1 MLMVVADDLKGIL
14 GAGAVD
20 QSSLKPLILLHS
32 HDGTVSVKDLLD
44 TVEHL
49 NSEDDVF
56 SLDFLSDSIVIQS
69 SATVQLKAENLKNLK
84 TSLGPWTVKSLFTLP
99 SDANRPKLPR
109 GPYFLCGRN
118 LHQAWKLYPDNLDC
132 FATTVVRRDTQS
144 AESRYVRELRS
155 EIQSLRIS
163 SFEPLV
169 YLDTEGVWKNVAVPS
184 RSYFQFSQE
193 KPLAGKRISI
203 KDCYRLRGV
212 KTTLSSRPF
221 EQTYGPDSETAS
233 FVQRLIEFGAVIVGK
248 SKTSAFLSS
257 EEPTDQWIDFHAPF
271 NPRGDGYQTPA
282 GSTNGGAAALA
293 GYPWLDYSIGT
304 DSM

>member
-1 MLMVVADDLKGIL
+1 MVVADVLKGIL
-14 GAGAVD
+14 GAGAVE
-20 QSSLKPLILLHS
+20 QSSLKPLIVLYS
-32 HDGTVSVKDLLD
+32 DDGTVGVNDLLD
-44 TVEHL
+44 AVQHL
-49 NSEDDVF
+49 KSEDDVF
-56 SLDFLSDSIVIQS
+56 SPDFLSDSIVIQS
-69 SATVQLKAENLKNLK
+69 SATVQLRVEHLKNLK
-84 TSLGPWTVKSLFTLP
+84 TSLGPWTVKSLFTLQ
-99 SDANRPKLPR
+99 SDADRPPLPR

-144 AESRYVRELRS
+144 AESRYVRELCS
-155 EIQSLRIS
+155 ESLSLSIS
-163 SFEPLV
+163 SFDPLV

-184 RSYFQFSQE
+184 RSYFQVSQD

-203 KDCYRLRGV
+203 KDCYHLRGV

-233 FVQRLIEFGAVIVGK
+233 FVRRLIELGAVVVGK

-293 GYPWLDYSIGT
+293 GYPWLDYSVGT